1 MLRGV
6 IKLIQNFFFLLFSFS
21 MLLGAVPLNASAYDN
36 DVLDIFSKLMPRII
50 LMSSGKNSLQDKI
63 EICVLH
69 DKIDERVA
77 LSLTDKIDSNYPNG
91 IKNYKIKLVNSN
103 YSNIEACQNSQLAF
117 MFDTGDKNIEKL
129 IKFSNE
135 HAIFTM
141 SYDPKYLE
149 KGVNASLF
157 LGRKVTPYVN
167 MNALR
172 KNGIELDNVLV
183 RISKI
188 YSNEDGK

>member
-1 MLRGV
+1 
-6 IKLIQNFFFLLFSFS
+6 
-21 MLLGAVPLNASAYDN
+21 
-36 DVLDIFSKLMPRII
+36 
-50 LMSSGKNSLQDKI
+50 
-63 EICVLH
+63 
-69 DKIDERVA
+69 
-77 LSLTDKIDSNYPNG
+77 
-91 IKNYKIKLVNSN
+91 
-103 YSNIEACQNSQLAF
+103 
-117 MFDTGDKNIEKL
+117 
-129 IKFSNE
+129 
-135 HAIFTM
+135 M